1 MIHIL
6 DPNSENAKDLT
17 ELFAFQSKTEKIGQ
31 HHFGA
36 YSFYIEEMLA
46 APYGYLDPIGFK

>member
-1 MIHIL
+1 M
-6 DPNSENAKDLT
+6 T

-46 APYGYLDPIGFK
+46 APYGYLDPIGYKHVFVYVRMKAMLVV